1 MENLGKQLFED
12 SQRRFISKNEL
23 LEACLETMTDEQL
36 YEMSIKYGFILT
48 ERDVGESELDMSSAT
63 QEKIIDKVLARHG
76 D

>member
-1 MENLGKQLFED
+1 MENLGKQLLQD
-12 SQRRFISKNEL
+12 SQRRFIGKDEL